1 MFIEYFIKVSISVTD
16 KECIGYCLHKK
27 YESIY
32 LVILSFDGSL
42 CKYTLSAESFGE
54 REETDTPVEI
64 VEGPLL
70 HALDDSHIVITQTK
84 DDDDGQVGIG
94 VWDLKFNTLKAWVA
108 YPLHSEGAPFY
119 VTVISNNLV
128 VGFPSGVYMCQCL
141 ITPSTLGSVLGCV
154 ASCSSISEENS
165 NMLEA
170 LVARLLDTSQ
180 TSSYNSF
187 KIAFAEFF
195 AAVKDNPGDTI
206 VIQEK
211 IRALVKRCLE
221 EKQFFPRQELTD
233 LASASL
239 ISADQFTNVIE
250 KFDKNDDFHG
260 IKTCLA
266 HIQDIP
272 EAIIVWCLQYFIDMD
287 VSKFRSETDAEM
299 SDNKDAEMSDNKD
312 AEMSNNKD
320 AEMSNNKDADMSDN
334 KDAEM
339 SNNKDEEMSNNK
351 DEEMSDNKDEEM
363 SDNKDEGRDQVPC
376 PFPPGQADLIQRTLM
391 TPVSE
396 VFLLESLRTLEFD
409 SSIQLL
415 RYLR

>member
-27 YESIY
+27 YESVY
-32 LVILSFDGSL
+32 LVILSSDGSL
-42 CKYTLSAESFGE
+42 CKYTLSAESFRE

-64 VEGPLL
+64 GEGPLL

-94 VWDLKFNTLKAWVA
+94 VWDLKFNTVKAWVA

-239 ISADQFTNVIE
+239 ISADQFTNAIE

-287 VSKFRSETDAEM
+287 VSKFRSCRSET
-299 SDNKDAEMSDNKD
+299 DAEMSDNKD

-320 AEMSNNKDADMSDN
+320 AEMSNN